1 MTVQPPP
8 AEVAARAV
16 AREGRRIRWLYWVVV
31 LLWVIVVGV
40 IAFLIGV
47 LDAAMR
53 PKAEMMM
60 RTQDE
65 LRAGSAPA
73 DPAERDKLER
83 KLWNNTATYS
93 IAASI
98 QMALLAAAVGVLA
111 FATLGTLVLLH
122 LTRRATLRQIQAG
135 LADISAQLAD
145 LRQRTAAGPPP
156 A

>member
-31 LLWVIVVGV
+31 LLWVIVVGAV
-40 IAFLIGV
+40 GFLIGV

-53 PKAEMMM
+53 PKAEMMF

-65 LRAGSAPA
+65 LRSEAAR

-83 KLWNNTATYS
+83 KLWNNTANYS
-93 IAASI
+93 IEASI
-98 QMALLAAAVGVLA
+98 QMALLTVAVGVLA